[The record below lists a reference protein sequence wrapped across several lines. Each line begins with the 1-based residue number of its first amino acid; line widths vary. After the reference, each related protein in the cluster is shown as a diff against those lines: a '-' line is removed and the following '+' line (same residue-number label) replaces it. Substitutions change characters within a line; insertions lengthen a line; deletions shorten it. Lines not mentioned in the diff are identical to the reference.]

1 MYRFAVGLIGYSKLS
16 TKFRHL
22 KAAPPSTGCSAEHI
36 RSIQSSTVVF
46 GSRSVTVADTG
57 TVVADTAAAG
67 TDGGPY

>member
-1 MYRFAVGLIGYSKLS
+1 MYRFAADLVGYSKLS

-22 KAAPPSTGCSAEHI
+22 KAVQSTGCSAEHI
-36 RSIQSSTVVF
+36 RPIQSSTVVF